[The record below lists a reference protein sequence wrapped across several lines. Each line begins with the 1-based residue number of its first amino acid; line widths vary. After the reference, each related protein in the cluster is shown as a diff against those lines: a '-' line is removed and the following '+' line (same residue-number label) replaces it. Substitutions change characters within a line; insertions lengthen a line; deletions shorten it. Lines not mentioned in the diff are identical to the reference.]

1 MPPVFIPGDDVRE
14 RRLILVLVEG
24 PCEGLAEPVRTLERE
39 GFSVQVEAA
48 RREALTLAE
57 EARLVLLVLGA
68 GEGPARV
75 LLPRLC
81 ARESE
86 GLAAPVLVLAA
97 PEDREGLLEALRLG
111 AEAVR
116 LPVDPD
122 ELVVRVRRCLH
133 ARQYVET
140 LVQRVATLEQL
151 SITDGLTQVH
161 TARYFQGRLR
171 EEFRRA
177 LRYDDPLALLL
188 LDLDH
193 FQRLNDEH
201 GRSVGDA
208 VLGDVARVLQR
219 SVRETDLLARYE
231 GEAFAILLPRTSLTG
246 ALTLAERVWREVA
259 ALRTGPRDAL
269 RITASLGVSGFPHHA
284 VHSSEQLVRTAEQA
298 LSRAKHEGRNR
309 ICLHAQVPL
318 LATAF
323 R

>member
-1 MPPVFIPGDDVRE
+1 MPPVLNPGEDVRE
-14 RRLILVLVEG
+14 RRLILVLMEG
-24 PCEGLAEPVRTLERE
+24 PSEGLAEPLRTLERE
-39 GFSVQVEAA
+39 GFTVQVEAA
-48 RREALTLAE
+48 RWEALTLAE
-57 EARLVLLVLGA
+57 ESRLILLLLGA
-68 GEGPARV
+68 GEGPARA

-81 ARESE
+81 AREAE
-86 GLAAPVLVLAA
+86 GLGPPVLVLAD
-97 PEDREGLLEALRLG
+97 PEQREGLLEALRLG
-111 AEAVR
+111 AEALS
-116 LPVDPD
+116 LPADLD
-122 ELVVRVRRCLH
+122 ELVARVRRCLQ

-151 SITDGLTQVH
+151 SIIDGLTQVH
-161 TARYFQGRLR
+161 TGRYFQGRLR

-193 FQRLNDEH
+193 FQRLNEAH
-201 GRSVGDA
+201 GRAVGDA
-208 VLGDVARVLQR
+208 VLGDVARALQR

-259 ALRTGPRDAL
+259 ALRTGPRGEVSL
-269 RITASLGVSGFPHHA
+269 TASLGVSGFPHPS

-298 LSRAKHEGRNR
+298 LARAKHEGRNR

>member
-1 MPPVFIPGDDVRE
+1 VRE
-14 RRLILVLVEG
+14 LHPILVLVEG
-24 PCEGLAEPVRTLERE
+24 PPEGLAEPLRTLERE
-39 GFSVQVEAA
+39 GFTVQVEAA
-48 RREALTLAE
+48 RREALALAG
-57 EARLVLLVLGA
+57 EARLVLLVPGA
-68 GEGPARV
+68 GGGPARA

-122 ELVVRVRRCLH
+122 ELVARVRRCLH

-177 LRYDDPLALLL
+177 LRYDDPLALLFL
-188 LDLDH
+188 ELDH
-193 FQRLNDEH
+193 FQRFTEEH
-201 GRSVGDA
+201 GRAVGNA
-208 VLGDVARVLQR
+208 VLCDVARTLQR
-219 SVRETDLLARYE
+219 SVRETDLLARSE
-231 GEAFAILLPRTSLTG
+231 GGAFSILLPRTSLTG
-246 ALTLAERVWREVA
+246 ALTLAERVWRELA
-259 ALRTGPRDAL
+259 ALPTGPGGAL
-269 RITASLGVSGFPHHA
+269 RVTASLGVSGFPHHA

-298 LSRAKHEGRNR
+298 LSRAQREGHNR